1 MLPSM
6 PGTAETPQPPKASS
20 FASLLAGFAASTDKT
35 GERSRSQ
42 QVSAH
47 WNDDALEED
56 VATISY
62 EQALRTH
69 TRTRPP
75 FVRDLPDST
84 ESLPSVSD
92 PGLPYDVLSPNTRKP
107 PESVSPAEGGI
118 GAWSSDTEACLPGT
132 AAEPGFAV
140 PIDPRVEN
148 RKSAS
153 ITIRL
158 SKPECSQLH
167 QRAAAAGLSVS
178 AYLRSC
184 IFEAESLRAQVKE
197 TLAQLRSATPVGG
210 PKTAPTVPKSVS
222 TAAPSARSLLF
233 PRWNWVHRSLDT

>member
-20 FASLLAGFAASTDKT
+20 FASLLAGFAALTDKT
-35 GERSRSQ
+35 GEGSRSQ
-42 QVSAH
+42 HISKD

-69 TRTRPP
+69 ARTRSP
-75 FVRDLPDST
+75 FVRDLPDPT
-84 ESLPSVSD
+84 ESLPPVSL
-92 PGLPYDVLSPNTRKP
+92 PGLSYNELSPNTRKP
-107 PESVSPAEGGI
+107 PKSVDPAEGRI
-118 GAWSSDTEACLPGT
+118 GSWNSETESGLPGT
-132 AAEPGFAV
+132 TAEPGCAV
-140 PIDPRVEN
+140 HLSPRAEN

-158 SKPECSQLH
+158 SKPECAQLH
-167 QRAAAAGLSVS
+167 QRAAAAGLTVS

-197 TLAQLRSATPVGG
+197 TLAQLRSATPVAG

-222 TAAPSARSLLF
+222 PAAPSSRSLLF
-233 PRWNWVHRSLDT
+233 PRWNWVRRSLDT